1 MESRGG
7 GGGGTPRRPRLCIY
21 TASIHT
27 IRLALGLYAR
37 RNQMTYVA
45 YDVWCVWAGECVCGC
60 RLGTQRK
67 AAAARAR
74 VCVRG
79 GGLVG
84 PC

>member
-45 YDVWCVWAGECVCGC
+45 YDVWCVCVCGQESAC
-60 RLGTQRK
+60 ADVGLELNAK
-67 AAAARAR
+67 PPR